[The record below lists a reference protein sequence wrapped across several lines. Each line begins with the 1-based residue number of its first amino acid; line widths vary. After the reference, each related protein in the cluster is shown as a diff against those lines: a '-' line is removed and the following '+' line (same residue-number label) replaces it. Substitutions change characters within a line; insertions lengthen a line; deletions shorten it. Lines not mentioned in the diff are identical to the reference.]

1 MDTLEKQNLPA
12 LSIQPKESPKSV
24 WQRAKARIFT
34 KDNFNKGAVIATVA
48 TTGSLANADYVVTD
62 VLTNIG
68 LAVTAAATIGVA
80 WLGFTAGIAI
90 WRNLRAAA
98 K

>member
-1 MDTLEKQNLPA
+1 MTEQQKMGLVL
-12 LSIQPKESPKSV
+12 IQKKPN
-24 WQRAKARIFT
+24 RIQKFL
-34 KDNFNKGAVIATVA
+34 NRGAVVATVA
-48 TTGSLANADYVVTD
+48 TATGMANADYDVTD
-62 VLTNIG
+62 IITNLG

>member
-1 MDTLEKQNLPA
+1 MTEQQKTA
-12 LSIQPKESPKSV
+12 LVLVQKKSNSLQKHV
-24 WQRAKARIFT
+24 NR
-34 KDNFNKGAVIATVA
+34 GAVALAAA
-48 TTGSLANADYVVTD
+48 TTGSLTMAAYDVTD
-62 VLTNIG
+62 ILTNLG

>member
-1 MDTLEKQNLPA
+1 MTEQQKLSLAQVQVKKQSRFQTYLN
-12 LSIQPKESPKSV
+12 
-24 WQRAKARIFT
+24 R
-34 KDNFNKGAVIATVA
+34 GAVVATVA
-48 TTGSLANADYVVTD
+48 TATGAASAAYDVTEILDNLA
-62 VLTNIG
+62 

>member
-1 MDTLEKQNLPA
+1 MTEQQKMGLVLVQKKPNCLQKYVN
-12 LSIQPKESPKSV
+12 
-24 WQRAKARIFT
+24 R
-34 KDNFNKGAVIATVA
+34 GAVALTAA
-48 TTGSLANADYVVTD
+48 TTGSLTMAAYDVTD
-62 VLTNIG
+62 IITNLG

>member
-1 MDTLEKQNLPA
+1 MTEQQKLGLAQVQVKKQSRFQTYLN
-12 LSIQPKESPKSV
+12 
-24 WQRAKARIFT
+24 R
-34 KDNFNKGAVIATVA
+34 GAVVATVA
-48 TTGSLANADYVVTD
+48 TATGAASAAYDVTEILDNLA
-62 VLTNIG
+62 

>member
-1 MDTLEKQNLPA
+1 MTEQQKIGLVLVQKKPNRLQKYVN
-12 LSIQPKESPKSV
+12 
-24 WQRAKARIFT
+24 R
-34 KDNFNKGAVIATVA
+34 GAVALTAA
-48 TTGSLANADYVVTD
+48 TTGSLTMAAYDVTD
-62 VLTNIG
+62 ILTNLG

>member
-1 MDTLEKQNLPA
+1 M
-12 LSIQPKESPKSV
+12 
-24 WQRAKARIFT
+24 T
-34 KDNFNKGAVIATVA
+34 KDQENQLNLIQLQCGSPPNRVQTILNRGAVVLTLAL
-48 TTGSLANADYVVTD
+48 TGASANAAVTFD
-62 VLTNIG
+62 VAEILTMLG
-68 LAVTAAATIGVA
+68 LAVVAAASIGVT

>member
-1 MDTLEKQNLPA
+1 MTEQQKMGLAQVQVKKQSRLQTFLN
-12 LSIQPKESPKSV
+12 
-24 WQRAKARIFT
+24 R
-34 KDNFNKGAVIATVA
+34 GAVVATVA
-48 TTGSLANADYVVTD
+48 TATGAARADYD
-62 VLTNIG
+62 VSAIITNLG

>member
-1 MDTLEKQNLPA
+1 MTEQQKMGLAQVQVKKQSRFQTYLN
-12 LSIQPKESPKSV
+12 
-24 WQRAKARIFT
+24 R
-34 KDNFNKGAVIATVA
+34 GAVVATVA
-48 TTGSLANADYVVTD
+48 TATGAASAAYD
-62 VLTNIG
+62 VSEITSNLG
-68 LAVTAAATIGVA
+68 LAVTAAATIGVT

>member
-1 MDTLEKQNLPA
+1 MTEQQKMGLVLVQKTPNRLQKYLN
-12 LSIQPKESPKSV
+12 
-24 WQRAKARIFT
+24 R
-34 KDNFNKGAVIATVA
+34 GAVAVTAA
-48 TTGSLANADYVVTD
+48 TTGSLTMAAYDVTD
-62 VLTNIG
+62 ILTNLG

>member
-1 MDTLEKQNLPA
+1 MTEQQKIGLAKVQVKKQSRFQTYLN
-12 LSIQPKESPKSV
+12 
-24 WQRAKARIFT
+24 R
-34 KDNFNKGAVIATVA
+34 GAVVATVA
-48 TTGSLANADYVVTD
+48 TATGAASAAYD
-62 VLTNIG
+62 VSEILDNLG

>member
-1 MDTLEKQNLPA
+1 MTKQENQIAVQTQQTKFPRL
-12 LSIQPKESPKSV
+12 
-24 WQRAKARIFT
+24 QRIVNRV
-34 KDNFNKGAVIATVA
+34 AVGSAAVA
-48 TTGSLANADYVVTD
+48 TGVTANAAYDVTD
-62 VLTNIG
+62 IITNLG

>member
-1 MDTLEKQNLPA
+1 MTEQQKMGLVLVQKKPNRLQKYVN
-12 LSIQPKESPKSV
+12 
-24 WQRAKARIFT
+24 R
-34 KDNFNKGAVIATVA
+34 GAVALTAA
-48 TTGSLANADYVVTD
+48 TTGSLTMAAYD
-62 VLTNIG
+62 VSDILTNLG

>member
-1 MDTLEKQNLPA
+1 MTEKNLIA
-12 LSIQPKESPKSV
+12 VKTAQKQSRLQTFLN
-24 WQRAKARIFT
+24 R
-34 KDNFNKGAVIATVA
+34 GAVVA
-48 TTGSLANADYVVTD
+48 VLASGTSMARADYDVTAII
-62 VLTNIG
+62 TNLG
-68 LAVTAAATIGVA
+68 MAVTAAATIGVA

>member
-1 MDTLEKQNLPA
+1 MTEQQKMGLVLVQKKPNRLQKYVN
-12 LSIQPKESPKSV
+12 
-24 WQRAKARIFT
+24 R
-34 KDNFNKGAVIATVA
+34 GAVALTA
-48 TTGSLANADYVVTD
+48 ASTGSLTLAAYDVTD
-62 VLTNIG
+62 VLTNLG

-80 WLGFTAGIAI
+80 WLGFSAGIAI

>member
-1 MDTLEKQNLPA
+1 MTEQQKLGLAQVQVKKQSRLQTFIN
-12 LSIQPKESPKSV
+12 
-24 WQRAKARIFT
+24 R
-34 KDNFNKGAVIATVA
+34 GAVVA
-48 TTGSLANADYVVTD
+48 TIAATGTMANAAYD
-62 VLTNIG
+62 VADILTNLG
-68 LAVTAAATIGVA
+68 LAVTAAASIGVA

>member
-1 MDTLEKQNLPA
+1 MTEQQKMGLVLVQKKPNRLQKYVN
-12 LSIQPKESPKSV
+12 
-24 WQRAKARIFT
+24 R
-34 KDNFNKGAVIATVA
+34 GAVALTA
-48 TTGSLANADYVVTD
+48 ASTGSLTMAAYDVTD
-62 VLTNIG
+62 VLTNLG

>member
-1 MDTLEKQNLPA
+1 MTEQQKLALAQVQVKKQSRLQTFIN
-12 LSIQPKESPKSV
+12 
-24 WQRAKARIFT
+24 R
-34 KDNFNKGAVIATVA
+34 GAVVATVA
-48 TTGSLANADYVVTD
+48 ATGTMANADYD
-62 VLTNIG
+62 VADILTNLG
-68 LAVTAAATIGVA
+68 LAVTAAASIGVA

>member
-1 MDTLEKQNLPA
+1 MTKNEVQTVSTVKKQSRFQTYLN
-12 LSIQPKESPKSV
+12 
-24 WQRAKARIFT
+24 RA
-34 KDNFNKGAVIATVA
+34 AVVATVA
-48 TTGSLANADYVVTD
+48 TATGAASAAYD
-62 VLTNIG
+62 VSEIITNLG
-68 LAVTAAATIGVA
+68 LAVTAAATIGVT

>member
-1 MDTLEKQNLPA
+1 MTEQQKLCLAKKKKKKQSRFQTYLN
-12 LSIQPKESPKSV
+12 
-24 WQRAKARIFT
+24 R
-34 KDNFNKGAVIATVA
+34 GAVVATVA
-48 TTGSLANADYVVTD
+48 TATGAASAAYD
-62 VLTNIG
+62 VSEILDNLG

>member
-1 MDTLEKQNLPA
+1 MTEQQKLGLARVQVKKQSRFQTYLN
-12 LSIQPKESPKSV
+12 
-24 WQRAKARIFT
+24 R
-34 KDNFNKGAVIATVA
+34 GAVVATVA
-48 TTGSLANADYVVTD
+48 TATGAASAAYD
-62 VLTNIG
+62 VSEIITHLG

>member
-1 MDTLEKQNLPA
+1 MTKNEVQTVSTVKKQSRFQTYLNR
-12 LSIQPKESPKSV
+12 V
-24 WQRAKARIFT
+24 
-34 KDNFNKGAVIATVA
+34 AVASTVA
-48 TTGSLANADYVVTD
+48 TATGAASASYD
-62 VLTNIG
+62 VSEIINNLG

>member
-1 MDTLEKQNLPA
+1 MTEQQKLGLAQVQVKKQSRLQTYLN
-12 LSIQPKESPKSV
+12 
-24 WQRAKARIFT
+24 R
-34 KDNFNKGAVIATVA
+34 GAVVATVA
-48 TTGSLANADYVVTD
+48 TATGAASAAYD
-62 VLTNIG
+62 VSEILDNLG

>member
-1 MDTLEKQNLPA
+1 MTKQENQIAVQTQQTKFPRL
-12 LSIQPKESPKSV
+12 
-24 WQRAKARIFT
+24 QRIVNRV
-34 KDNFNKGAVIATVA
+34 AVVSAAVA
-48 TTGSLANADYVVTD
+48 TGVTANAAYD
-62 VLTNIG
+62 VADITSNLG
-68 LAVTAAATIGVA
+68 LAVSAAATIGVA

>member
-1 MDTLEKQNLPA
+1 MTEQQKIGLLQVQVKKQ
-12 LSIQPKESPKSV
+12 SRIQTFLN
-24 WQRAKARIFT
+24 R
-34 KDNFNKGAVIATVA
+34 GAVVATIATGSVA
-48 TTGSLANADYVVTD
+48 ANAAETYDTATIIAN
-62 VLTNIG
+62 LTA
-68 LAVTAAATIGVA
+68 AVTAASVIGVA

>member
-1 MDTLEKQNLPA
+1 MTKNEIAIKRAEKQSRLQTYLN
-12 LSIQPKESPKSV
+12 
-24 WQRAKARIFT
+24 RA
-34 KDNFNKGAVIATVA
+34 AVVA
-48 TTGSLANADYVVTD
+48 TLATGTSMARADYD
-62 VLTNIG
+62 VSGIVDNLG
-68 LAVTAAATIGVA
+68 LAVTAAATIGVT